1 MADTQAELLQLYR
14 EFHALRREH
23 NALQAER
30 DSLHRDL
37 TQEIESL
44 ERDGRQSAAELVQLK
59 EDYAALDKEL
69 DRREKDGKNLRI
81 RNQSLEKD
89 VKRLE
94 REAKEARDAASKARR
109 ADMLSDPLEAL
120 RAGRPRPG
128 PKPGG
133 SSERNFIRIAPLS
146 RPRKHFPM
154 SGLSASQP
162 LPRARSTSPE
172 LEPFPLNL
180 STNSPPKKPHNDAPS
195 AQESVHAALG
205 AASESDSDEDEILT
219 MKPSPTA
226 NPSTP
231 SASDK
236 NQDSEM
242 RVDESEEEAS
252 TSQSQPKN
260 NEPACARCA
269 SLDSTCER
277 QSSDKSGTMAC
288 RGCAKGK
295 SACSR
300 VPTPN
305 LRKRRRTDDG
315 APDEAA

>member
-37 TQEIESL
+37 TQEIETL
-44 ERDGRQSAAELVQLK
+44 ERDGRQSAAELVQLN

-69 DRREKDGKNLRI
+69 DRREMDGKNLLI
-81 RNQSLEKD
+81 RNQKLEKD
-89 VKRLE
+89 VIRLE
-94 REAKEARDAASKARR
+94 RGIKEAKDAARR
-109 ADMLSDPLEAL
+109 AEKSGDTVESL
-120 RAGRPRPG
+120 RAGITT
-128 PKPGG
+128 PGG
-133 SSERNFIRIAPLS
+133 SSGHGHRRWPTRRPGLS
-146 RPRKHFPM
+146 KPFAAA
-154 SGLSASQP
+154 LSASQP
-162 LPRARSTSPE
+162 LPRARERSPS
-172 LEPFPLNL
+172 LEPFPL
-180 STNSPPKKPHNDAPS
+180 STNSPPKKSHSDAPS
-195 AQESVHAALG
+195 AQEDVHAALG
-205 AASESDSDEDEILT
+205 AASESDSDEEDDLT
-219 MKPSPTA
+219 MKPSPIA
-226 NPSTP
+226 KPSTP
-231 SASDK
+231 NALDK

-242 RVDESEEEAS
+242 RVDESEDEAS
-252 TSQSQPKN
+252 TSQSQPKC
-260 NEPACARCA
+260 NEPACVRCA

-315 APDEAA
+315 AADEAA